1 MAAVLSDLF
10 DPLLL
15 GQALISGV
23 LLGLIYSLM
32 AVGLS
37 LTMGIM
43 GIVNVAHSVFVLLGA
58 FATYQL
64 WESFGLNP
72 LLAIPVVFLF
82 FFAVGVLLQR
92 FLIRRVQD
100 ESQSTGL
107 LILFGVLVAVESLT
121 ILAWTTDT
129 RVLSADYGPSIFI
142 GDFII
147 GRSRL
152 VAGIISLVLVAA
164 LHLLLTRTRWGKGV
178 RAMSQDHQSAT
189 LMGIN
194 TERMAGIV
202 FGLGTA
208 TAAVGGLGL
217 ALVFPFTPQGHIRWL
232 AWAFL
237 VVVVG
242 GLGSVR
248 ATLFA
253 GLFVGVLET
262 TSGVVL
268 PFELVSTVV
277 FTVLALALV
286 LRGEGLAGVQRRS
299 I

>member
-10 DPLLL
+10 NPLLI

-58 FATYQL
+58 FTAYQL
-64 WESFGLNP
+64 WESLGLDP
-72 LLAIPVVFLF
+72 LLAIPVVFVVF
-82 FFAVGVLLQR
+82 FVIGVLLQR
-92 FLIRRVQD
+92 FLIRRVED

-107 LILFGVLVAVESLT
+107 LILFGVLVAIESIA
-121 ILAWTTDT
+121 ILGWTTDT

-152 VAGIISLVLVAA
+152 VAGIISLVLVVA
-164 LHLLLTRTRWGKGV
+164 LHLLLTRTKWGKGV
-178 RAMSQDHQSAT
+178 RAMAQDRQSAT

-194 TERMAGIV
+194 VERMAGIV
-202 FGLGTA
+202 FGIGTA

-277 FTVLALALV
+277 FTVLALALL

>member
-1 MAAVLSDLF
+1 MAAVLTDLF

-15 GQALISGV
+15 GQALISGI
-23 LLGLIYSLM
+23 LLGLVYSLM

-58 FATYQL
+58 FAAYQL
-64 WESFGLNP
+64 WESFGLDP
-72 LLAIPVVFLF
+72 LLAIPVVFAVF
-82 FFAVGVLLQR
+82 FVIGVLLQR
-92 FLIRRVQD
+92 FLIRRVQN

-107 LILFGVLVAVESLT
+107 LILFGVLVAVESIA
-121 ILAWTTDT
+121 ILGWTTDT
-129 RVLSADYGPSIFI
+129 RVLSADYGPSIFV

-164 LHLLLTRTRWGKGV
+164 LLLTRTRWGKGV
-178 RAMSQDHQSAT
+178 RAMAQDRQSAT

-194 TERMAGIV
+194 VERMSEIV

>member
-1 MAAVLSDLF
+1 MAAVLTDLF

-15 GQALISGV
+15 GQALISGI

-43 GIVNVAHSVFVLLGA
+43 GIVNVAHSVFVLLGS
-58 FATYQL
+58 FAAYQL
-64 WESFGLNP
+64 WESFGLDP
-72 LLAIPVVFLF
+72 ILAIPVVFVAF
-82 FFAVGVLLQR
+82 FFIGVALQR
-92 FLIRRVQD
+92 MLIRRVAD
-100 ESQSTGL
+100 ESQTTGL
-107 LILFGVLVAVESLT
+107 LILFGVLVAVEALA
-121 ILAWTTDT
+121 ILVWTTDT

-178 RAMSQDHQSAT
+178 RAMAQDAGSAT

-194 TERMAGIV
+194 VERMSAIV
-202 FGLGTA
+202 FGIGTA

-277 FTVLALALV
+277 FTVLALAL
-286 LRGEGLAGVQRRS
+286 LYRSEGLAGVQRRS

>member
-1 MAAVLSDLF
+1 MAAVLTDLF

-15 GQALISGV
+15 GQALISGI

-43 GIVNVAHSVFVLLGA
+43 GIVNVAHSIFVLLGA
-58 FATYQL
+58 FVTYQL
-64 WESFGLNP
+64 WESMGLDP
-72 LLAIPVVFLF
+72 LFAIPVVFGLF
-82 FFAVGVLLQR
+82 FLIGVLIHR
-92 FLIRRVQD
+92 VLIRRVEG
-100 ESQSTGL
+100 ESQTTGL
-107 LILFGVLVAVESLT
+107 LILFGVLVSVESIA
-121 ILAWTTDT
+121 ILIWTTDT
-129 RVLSADYGPSIFI
+129 RVLSAGYGPSIFI

-164 LHLLLTRTRWGKGV
+164 LHILLTRTRWGKGV
-178 RAMSQDHQSAT
+178 RAMAQDRQSAT

-194 TERMAGIV
+194 VERMSAIV

-286 LRGEGLAGVQRRS
+286 FRGEGLAGVQRRS